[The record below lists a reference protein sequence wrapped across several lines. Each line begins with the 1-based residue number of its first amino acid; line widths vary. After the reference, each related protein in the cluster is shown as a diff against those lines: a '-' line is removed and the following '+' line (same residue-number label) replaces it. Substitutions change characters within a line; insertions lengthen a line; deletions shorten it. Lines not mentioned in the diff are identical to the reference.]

1 MDSQRKYKSENNAK
15 KQIKIDENSG
25 TYREW
30 ILTII
35 HFDKILDFSPLLAN
49 PGKLIQIFSEISDF
63 RFSGKLIHTNFM
75 SSYSVF
81 LKYRVMN

>member
-35 HFDKILDFSPLLAN
+35 HFDKILGF
-49 PGKLIQIFSEISDF
+49 
-63 RFSGKLIHTNFM
+63 
-75 SSYSVF
+75 
-81 LKYRVMN
+81 

>member
-35 HFDKILDFSPLLAN
+35 HSNLRLLTLM
-49 PGKLIQIFSEISDF
+49 GKFPRYELG
-63 RFSGKLIHTNFM
+63 RFMDN
-75 SSYSVF
+75 SSNQN
-81 LKYRVMN
+81 K

>member
-30 ILTII
+30 ILTNM
-35 HFDKILDFSPLLAN
+35 HSNLRLLT
-49 PGKLIQIFSEISDF
+49 D
-63 RFSGKLIHTNFM
+63 RFMEN
-75 SSYSVF
+75 SSNQN
-81 LKYRVMN
+81 K

>member
-30 ILTII
+30 IPTII
-35 HFDKILDFSPLLAN
+35 LVK
-49 PGKLIQIFSEISDF
+49 SEIF
-63 RFSGKLIHTNFM
+63 N
-75 SSYSVF
+75 
-81 LKYRVMN
+81 